1 MFSIMRVIPFAISAV
16 ITGGLIFLLNNP
28 IQSIPPLGKL
38 LSPSHGFWNNA
49 DPVGQSFDLELPN
62 SAVGVTSSVY
72 LDDRLVPHIFA
83 QNDQDAYYVQGYL
96 HGKFRL
102 WQMEF
107 QTHAAAGRLC
117 ELFGE
122 KVGENSVLDLRDRHF
137 RRLGMVWAAER
148 SLALIEKYPDLK
160 EALDAYTAGVNA
172 WISSLSPA
180 AYPIE
185 YKILNYAP
193 EPWTPLKTC
202 LFLKYMS
209 YDLARDLDDFEA
221 TNLRNHLG
229 AELFELA
236 FPIMAD
242 SLDPILPR
250 GTDFA
255 TALGKIPV
263 PAAIDS
269 VYKADKLTVNAD
281 DMTMHLEPRHPDIG
295 SNNWVV
301 GGAKTAS
308 GRPILC
314 NDPHLGLNMPS
325 LWYEL
330 QIHTPGYN
338 VTGVSFP
345 GAPGVIIGFND
356 SIAWGVTNAMR
367 DVMDFYE
374 VKFRDSTRNEYLFN
388 GEWTKTEW
396 RLETIKIKNKADF
409 VDKIPMTEWGPVMFD
424 RNYGNESKD
433 GKAYAVRWAA
443 HDPSLEMKTF
453 MMLNR
458 AKNYN
463 DYLSAIKGYACPG
476 QNFVFASKSNEI
488 AWWQQADFPAKWR
501 RQGDFVM
508 PGWDST
514 YAWQTDIPQ
523 TDNLNMVNPERGFVS
538 SANQMP
544 ADTTYPF
551 YLGGLHQLYRGV
563 IINRYLRE
571 MNGVTARSM
580 QQMQTDNY
588 NVFAETIRPVL
599 LNHVQRDLLT
609 DEESN
614 LLQKFER
621 WNLRSDPIEEG
632 PVVFDQWWKR
642 LSSDVWLDN
651 IIRPD
656 SLEVLYPQDQTLAE
670 ALLRDTAFYFIDD
683 IRTPHIETLSE
694 LVTIALK
701 KATLQLKDMPREWAA
716 YKATGVRHLL
726 GSSLPM
732 FSRLNLPIGGGSNII
747 NATTGAWGPSWR
759 MVVQLTDETEAYGI
773 YPGGQSG
780 NPGSPYYDSFID
792 KWAAGE
798 YNTLKLLKNEEDA
811 KKSMLWLMRFQPSK
825 S

>member
-1 MFSIMRVIPFAISAV
+1 MRVIPFAIGAI
-16 ITGGLIFLLNNP
+16 ITGGLIFLLNSSV
-28 IQSIPPLGKL
+28 QSIPPLGKL
-38 LSPSHGFWNNA
+38 LSPSHGFWKNA
-49 DPVGQSFDLELPN
+49 EDLGQSFDLELNN
-62 SAVGVTSSVY
+62 SPVSATTSVY

-83 QNDQDAYYVQGYL
+83 QTDKDAYYVQGYL
-96 HGKFRL
+96 HAKFRL

-107 QTHAAAGRLC
+107 QTHAAEGRLC

-148 SLALIEKYPDLK
+148 SLANMKNYPELK
-160 EALDAYTAGVNA
+160 EALEAYSAGVND
-172 WISSLSPA
+172 WIASLSPA
-180 AYPIE
+180 EFPIE
-185 YKILNYAP
+185 YKVLNYAP

-209 YDLARDLDDFEA
+209 YDLASDLDDFEA

-250 GTDFA
+250 GTDFNTSLA
-255 TALGKIPV
+255 KVPV
-263 PAAIDS
+263 PAGIDS
-269 VYKADKLTVNAD
+269 VYKADQLSVNAA
-281 DMTMHLEPRHPDIG
+281 DMTMRLEPRHPDIG

-301 GGAKTAS
+301 GGGKTAS

-330 QIHTPGYN
+330 QIHTPEYN
-338 VTGVSFP
+338 VSGVSFP
-345 GAPGVIIGFND
+345 GSPGVIIGFND

-374 VKFRDSTRNEYLFN
+374 VKFRDSTRNEYLYN

-409 VDKIPMTEWGPVMFD
+409 VEKVPMTEWGPVMFD
-424 RNYGNESKD
+424 RNYGNDSKD
-433 GKAYAVRWAA
+433 NKAYAVRWSA

-453 MMLNR
+453 LMLNR
-458 AKNYN
+458 AKNYE
-463 DYLSAIKGYACPG
+463 DYLSAIINYGCPG
-476 QNFVFASKSNEI
+476 QNFVFASKSNQI

-514 YAWQTDIPQ
+514 YAWKTAIPQ
-523 TDNLNMVNPERGFVS
+523 ADNLHMKDPERGFVS

-551 YLGGLHQLYRGV
+551 YLGGLHQLYRGI

-571 MNGVTARSM
+571 MEGVTTLKM

-588 NVFAETIRPVL
+588 NVFAETVRPL
-599 LNHVQRDLLT
+599 LLQHVQRAELNT
-609 DEESN
+609 EERM
-614 LLQKFER
+614 LLQKFEQ
-621 WNLRSDPIEEG
+621 WNLRSDPKEEG
-632 PVVFDQWWKR
+632 PVIFGQWWKQ
-642 LSSDVWLDN
+642 LSESVWLDN
-651 IIRPD
+651 ITRPD
-656 SLEVLYPQDQTLAE
+656 SLKVMIPQDQTLAE
-670 ALLRDTAFYFIDD
+670 ALLKDTAFYFVDD
-683 IRTPHIETLSE
+683 IRTPQKETLSE
-694 LVTIALK
+694 LVTNALI
-701 KATLQLKDMPREWAA
+701 KASDALRGQPMEWAA

-747 NATTGAWGPSWR
+747 NAATGAWGPSWR
-759 MVVQLTDETEAYGI
+759 MVVQMTDETEAYGI

-780 NPGSPYYDSFID
+780 NPGSLYYDSFVD
-792 KWAAGE
+792 KWAAGQ
-798 YNTLKLLKNEEDA
+798 YNTLRIMKNEADA
-811 KKSMLWLMRFQPSK
+811 KKGTIWLMRFQPGK